1 MTEQS
6 EGLRKMV
13 EQGLLFDYYGCLLT
27 QQQQRLYQ
35 DAVCE
40 DMSLSEISQ
49 LEGISRQAVSDQIQ
63 RTTKKLREY
72 EEKLRLIEKF
82 SAIRDL
88 CDSRLS
94 GDDSAGGHS
103 AEELL
108 ADLRRIRS
116 YIQD

>member
-13 EQGLLFDYYGCLLT
+13 EQGILFDYYGCLLT

-35 DAVCE
+35 EAVCE

-63 RTTKKLREY
+63 RTTRKLREY
-72 EEKLRLIEKF
+72 EEKLHLIDKF

-94 GDDSAGGHS
+94 EDTPAEASG
-103 AEELL
+103 EELL
-108 ADLRRIRS
+108 GVLRRIRS
-116 YIQD
+116 YI